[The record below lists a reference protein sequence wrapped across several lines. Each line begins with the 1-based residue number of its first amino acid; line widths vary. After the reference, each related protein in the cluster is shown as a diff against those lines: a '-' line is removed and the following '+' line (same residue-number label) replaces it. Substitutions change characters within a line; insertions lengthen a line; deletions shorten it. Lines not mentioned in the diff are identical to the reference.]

1 MCTRGDAKLE
11 VKRCSCCT
19 YDIFIWLQ
27 GFGVYMSICGVHS
40 PEMIPELMVYTS
52 TIIRTSREAEWHT
65 YDTLFCK
72 HTALRR
78 ESRWLVIN
86 PTIYA
91 RCFTSAM
98 RNPAKY
104 DLCLAVTH
112 DTWDCSQQELGEDM
126 ENRLRSMGRSIR
138 GLSPVQP
145 HPAIQ
150 FSGEVCRKWNKGE
163 CNYP

>member
-1 MCTRGDAKLE
+1 M
-11 VKRCSCCT
+11 

-27 GFGVYMSICGVHS
+27 GFEIYMSICGVHL
-40 PEMIPELMVYTS
+40 PEMIPELMFYTS
-52 TIIRTSREAEWHT
+52 TIIRTSREYAGTEWHT

-72 HTALRR
+72 HAALRR
-78 ESRWLVIN
+78 ESRWSVIN

-91 RCFTSAM
+91 RCFTPAA
-98 RNPAKY
+98 RNPAKC

-112 DTWDCSQQELGEDM
+112 DTWDCSQQEPGEDM
-126 ENRLRSMGRSIR
+126 ESRLRSMGRSIQ
-138 GLSPVQP
+138 GLSPAQP

-150 FSGEVCRKWNKGE
+150 FSGKICRKWNKGE